1 MITEAVASIITACI
15 AALAG
20 IGTAIGAGFQSS
32 KENEVE
38 RDRQDSTYQRAVNDA
53 LKAGFNPL
61 VATNSIYSP
70 TTVSKP
76 SETTLSLSNM
86 FSGMSGTLLGES
98 FKATENQKD
107 RNFSASEAEK
117 NRELELLKQDNQLKS
132 AYDNLCLQ
140 LRSNENIAS
149 LNNQTQAAI
158 AKLQSETARAGQ
170 KLLGEQFQQELV
182 FKKQVRS
189 GDIIKWQKE
198 YELNKYNIK
207 LSRDKFI
214 ADKILSYLLP
224 DANTVVSS
232 AAYAFGGTH

>member
-1 MITEAVASIITACI
+1 MFEAVAAIIAASI

-32 KENEVE
+32 KENEIE
-38 RDRQDSTYQRAVNDA
+38 RDRQDSTYQRAVDDA

-61 VATNSIYSP
+61 VATNNSYSP

-76 SETTLSLSNM
+76 SESILSLANM
-86 FSGMSGTLLGES
+86 FSGMSGSLLDNS
-98 FKATENQKD
+98 FKVKENQKD
-107 RNFSASEAEK
+107 RDFSGSESEK
-117 NRELELLKQDNQLKS
+117 DRQLAILKQDKDLKS

-149 LNNQTQAAI
+149 VNNQTQSAI

-170 KLLGEQFQQELV
+170 KMLGEQFQQELV

-198 YELNKYNIK
+198 YEQNKYKIK
-207 LSRDKFI
+207 LSRDQYI
-214 ADKILSYLLP
+214 ADKVLTYLLP

-232 AAYAFGGTH
+232 AANFFGGKK